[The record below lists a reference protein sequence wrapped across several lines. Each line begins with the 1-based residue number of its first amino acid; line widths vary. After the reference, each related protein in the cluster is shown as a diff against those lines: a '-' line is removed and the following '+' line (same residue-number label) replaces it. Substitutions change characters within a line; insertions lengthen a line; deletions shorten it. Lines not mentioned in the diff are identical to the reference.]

1 MKGFNLNKHNSD
13 DTISR
18 DGECH
23 AQGMPYFAMLFG
35 EDGRRWL
42 GLVSIEEFE
51 HAQSRGA
58 TPNGGPNQLKLD
70 SLILRQIYAGG
81 DPGARVFDAPRRQR
95 PTVARNPKGNT

>member
-1 MKGFNLNKHNSD
+1 MNKHNSE

-18 DGECH
+18 DRERH
-23 AQGMPYFAMLFG
+23 ALGMPYFVMLFG

-51 HAQSRGA
+51 RAQSRGA
-58 TPNGGPNQLKLD
+58 TPDGGPNQFKLD
-70 SLILRQIYAGG
+70 SLTLRQIYAGG

-95 PTVARNPKGNT
+95 PAFARNPRGNT